1 MKRAIIYTRV
11 STDDQAKFGYSL
23 RSQEEALRHYC
34 KHKNIEVIQHY
45 EEDFSGKDFDR
56 PSFIQLIKYCQ
67 KEHKNID
74 LLLFTKWDRFS
85 RNHGE
90 TYGIFT
96 LFQKLNIEINAIE
109 QPTNDDPASK
119 MIRGMHLMF
128 GEMEREIISDR
139 TKLGMR
145 RSKKE
150 GNWTGHPPR
159 GYYRIR
165 TKNNKPTLVLN
176 KDANT
181 VRKIFLEIASGVYSA
196 EHIRKKYYSKLKIS
210 KTAFYNMLKSYAY
223 IGKIYIEKYRE
234 MPSEIVDGLHEPI
247 IDIKTFNAVQN
258 IFNKTTKVKINKTN
272 PSFILR
278 GHLLCNS
285 CGKKLTGSFSTSRTK
300 KRYPYYHCQNEC
312 KERFSTTLADD
323 EFNNFLK
330 DFQLKPEMSS
340 LLSEMIKRGMD
351 DSKKS
356 IYRELKS
363 IEKSVNV
370 NHSRIDNIYDK
381 YADNEIS
388 KLEYDDL
395 KNNYLSKIRELK
407 AEKSNLKSINTD
419 KTEQLSNT
427 IKLLSNLAN
436 FYKKIDFE
444 LKQKLIGSIFNENLI
459 FDGKKYRTNKSNK
472 LVELIF
478 LKVNELKKLKI
489 KKAGK
494 NTRLSCYAPPLGLE
508 PRTL

>member
-1 MKRAIIYTRV
+1 MKTAIIYTRV
-11 STDDQAKFGYSL
+11 STDEQAKFGYSL
-23 RSQEEALRHYC
+23 RSQEEALRRYC
-34 KHKNIEVIQHY
+34 KKENIEVVQHY
-45 EEDFSGKDFDR
+45 EDDFSGKDFVR

-67 KEHKNID
+67 KEYKKID

-90 TYGIFT
+90 TYAIFT
-96 LFQKLNIEINAIE
+96 LFKKLNIEINAIE
-109 QPTNDDPASK
+109 QLTNDDPASK

-128 GEMEREIISDR
+128 GEMEREIISER

-159 GYYRIR
+159 GYDRIR

-181 VRKIFLEIASGVYSA
+181 VRKIFLEIASGIYSA
-196 EHIRKKYYSKLKIS
+196 EHIRKKYYNKLKIS

-247 IDIKTFNAVQN
+247 IDIKTFNTVQN
-258 IFNKTTKVKINKTN
+258 LFNKTNKVKINTTN

-285 CGKKLTGSFSTSRTK
+285 CGKKLTGSFSTSRSK
-300 KRYPYYHCQNEC
+300 KKYPYYHCQNEC
-312 KERFSTTLADD
+312 KERFSTTLADN
-323 EFNNFLK
+323 EFNKFLK
-330 DFQLKPEMSS
+330 EFQLKPEMSS
-340 LLSEMIKRGMD
+340 LLTEMTKKGIT
-351 DSKKS
+351 DSNKS
-356 IYRELKS
+356 IYKEIKS
-363 IEKSVNV
+363 IEKSINV
-370 NHSRIDNIYDK
+370 NYIRIENISDK
-381 YADNEIS
+381 YVDREIGKS
-388 KLEYDDL
+388 EYDDL
-395 KNNYLSKIRELK
+395 KNNYQSKIRELEDK
-407 AEKSNLKSINTD
+407 KLNLKSINSD
-419 KTEQLSNT
+419 KIEQLSNT
-427 IKLLSNLAN
+427 IKLLSNLSN
-436 FYKKIDFE
+436 FYGKIDFE
-444 LKQKLIGSIFNENLI
+444 LKQKLIGSIFNKNLI

-472 LVELIF
+472 LIELIF
-478 LKVNELKKLKI
+478 LHVNDLKKMKI